1 VPRYIERKFQNQV
14 LPIDG
19 QEYERCHF
27 KDCVFT
33 YHGAQHFL
41 IDGGDMDGC
50 RLEVHGEAANTI
62 AALAALCKTPLVD
75 SVKGLLAGPLA
86 DVFKELSD

>member
-1 VPRYIERKFQNQV
+1 MICPRLKRGRKADNRARYIERKFQNQV

-62 AALAALCKTPLVD
+62 AALAALCKNLW
-75 SVKGLLAGPLA
+75 
-86 DVFKELSD
+86 